1 MTLVV
6 MPDELPDANLL
17 MEQSLPK
24 CDIIMTNQQIKDL
37 LKEQLNKAN
46 KAVDKQLHHYS
57 LAEMGKD
64 VMKTAVVTTTA
75 VVTILCCFATGE

>member
-1 MTLVV
+1 
-6 MPDELPDANLL
+6 
-17 MEQSLPK
+17 
-24 CDIIMTNQQIKDL
+24 MTNQQIKDL

-46 KAVDKQLHHYS
+46 KVVDKQLHHYS